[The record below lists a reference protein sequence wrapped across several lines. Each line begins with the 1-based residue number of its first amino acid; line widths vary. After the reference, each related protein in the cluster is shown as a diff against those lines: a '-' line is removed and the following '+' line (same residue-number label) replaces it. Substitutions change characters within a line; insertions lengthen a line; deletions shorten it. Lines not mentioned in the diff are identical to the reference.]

1 MATLIQS
8 KQIQGIVTASVIEG
22 NFSVQGQIIATGSDS
37 VFGAITASAI
47 SSSGPIYG
55 VRYSDIQGTP
65 NFIGGSGLLITQVG
79 STITIT
85 NTGGG
90 EGVSGSAEL
99 ISSVAQLSSYTGS
112 NDIIIL
118 GLQSQIDA
126 LIAQTGSYETKG
138 RGIISGSDQLT
149 SSFDTRYALS
159 GSVGGGISSWNDL
172 TDIPSGL
179 ISSSEQILG
188 GTGILSGSH
197 IDISSLNQYTAST
210 DETINDL
217 QSRINSLTSAT
228 SSYIQ
233 SPPSIDSPQLLS
245 IEGNQLTISNGNT
258 ITIPTGSSVGSS
270 VSVSDTPPNSP
281 SEGDLWWKSDEGN
294 LYVYYDGYWV
304 ISVDNTSSIPL
315 GTVSGSSQLTSSL
328 DERYALS
335 GSVGEGGGDIT
346 FDGNRIVSNTLLGD
360 LYSQS
365 FNAGTSGSI
374 QEFLNAVF
382 FPQTAPTAE
391 FTDQTNKFNTNLATN
406 GTNLVSVSL
415 TDTVDNSP
423 YTLVLTGTNAS
434 SLIAV
439 PTNSDSSSWEIRAN
453 GDLTAGTYSYNVVV
467 GDSTEAERTY
477 SGRSIVINQASVGN
491 LSTNGT
497 FYIIESATSGVIT
510 LSSTGR
516 PGSTAGVSV
525 SYSPNYGTQVATN
538 FQSSNP
544 LISINSTSGL
554 LSVGSPISGSGNL
567 GGSIISSSISWEDQ
581 YGNNGSGSISVN
593 ITQNSAPTRSGTTT
607 TNNNTNQATG
617 SAQIIRLTVTDT
629 EGDTMPNDGLTWVE
643 YNSTYFSASVS
654 TPFMYLYA
662 NNTSIPAG
670 TYPYTASFRDIHG
683 FRTSSFSSSVVINQA
698 DNGTLDGDINNYI
711 IESALSGAVLRD
723 STGFNNGNPSQVSV
737 SYSPNYG
744 SQSVQSFTSSN
755 PAIGISST
763 GHLTLAV
770 DLSGSVTQSGATIN
784 SVIGW
789 TDQYGNNDSSSITAT
804 VFGNNAPAVSFTNN
818 GLNDLEAISGSNVA
832 SFTIT
837 DTESNSPF
845 SASIG
850 GTDGGLFN
858 LVPQNIN
865 SSSYQIQPTGS
876 LPIGTYSVQV
886 LVQDSYSETTI
897 LNQSISVVQSLDY
910 GKVYIYTSTRTAS
923 GTLSTGNYLSVQGAS
938 GVNSDVPP
946 LVTSFTADTTS
957 PFYLLSNGSMGNSS
971 ISVGGGTLTLRN
983 AVSGSDLRTIV
994 SESFDGSNGT
1004 ETFMIIFPSGSD
1016 MIGTPTSMTDTLG
1029 GSTSGQYVMYVKTSG
1044 EGSFT
1049 VRESTIH
1056 AIELAEEHLGFD
1068 KWNIIGRTGTH
1079 ATTNYEIKFVPS
1091 SGSAP

>member
-8 KQIQGIVTASVIEG
+8 KQIEGVVTASVIEG
-22 NFSVQGQIIATGSDS
+22 DFLVSGSLIVSGSGIFTSD
-37 VFGAITASAI
+37 ITASSI

-55 VRYSDIQGTP
+55 VRYSDVQGTP
-65 NFIGGSGLLITQVG
+65 NFVAGTGISITQVG
-79 STITIT
+79 SIITIT
-85 NTGGG
+85 NTGTGG
-90 EGVSGSAEL
+90 GVSGSAEL
-99 ISSVAQLSSYTGS
+99 ISSVAQLNSYTGS

-138 RGIISGSDQLT
+138 SGIISGSDQLT
-149 SSFDTRYALS
+149 ASFDSRYSIS
-159 GSVGGGISSWNDL
+159 GS
-172 TDIPSGL
+172 
-179 ISSSEQILG
+179 SEG
-188 GTGILSGSH
+188 
-197 IDISSLNQYTAST
+197 A
-210 DETINDL
+210 
-217 QSRINSLTSAT
+217 
-228 SSYIQ
+228 
-233 SPPSIDSPQLLS
+233 
-245 IEGNQLTISNGNT
+245 
-258 ITIPTGSSVGSS
+258 S

-304 ISVDNTSSIPL
+304 ISIDNTSAIPN
-315 GTVSGSSQLTSSL
+315 GTVSGSSQLTQSF

-365 FNAGTSGSI
+365 FNAGTSGSL

-382 FPQTAPTAE
+382 FPETAPTAE
-391 FTDQTNKFNTNLATN
+391 FTEQTNKFNTNLATD

-415 TDTVDNSP
+415 TDTVDDSP
-423 YTLVLTGTNAS
+423 YTLVLSGTNAS
-434 SLIAV
+434 SFTAV
-439 PTNSDSSSWEIRAN
+439 STNSDSSSWEIRAN
-453 GDLTAGTYSYNVVV
+453 GDLTAGTYSYNVTV
-467 GDSTEAERTY
+467 GDSTDAERTY
-477 SGRSIVINQASVGN
+477 SGRSIVVAQAEPGI

-510 LSSTGR
+510 LSTSGR

-525 SYSPNYGTQVATN
+525 SYTPNYGTQVATN
-538 FQSSNP
+538 FQSSNS

-581 YGNNGSGSISVN
+581 YGNTTSGSISVN
-593 ITQNSAPTRSGTTT
+593 ITQNSAPTHSGTTT

-629 EGDTMPNDGLTWVE
+629 EGDTIPNSGLTWVE

-662 NNTSIPAG
+662 NNTQIPAG
-670 TYPYTASFRDIHG
+670 TYSYTASFSDIHG
-683 FRTSSFSSSVVINQA
+683 FRTSTHSASVIINQA
-698 DNGTLDGDINNYI
+698 DNGTIGGDINNYI

-723 STGFNNGNPSQVSV
+723 ATGFNNGNPSQVSV

-744 SQSVQSFTSSN
+744 SQIVQSFTSSN
-755 PAIGISST
+755 PAIAISST

-789 TDQYGNNDSSSITAT
+789 TDQYGNSDSSSITAT

-818 GLNDLEAISGSNVA
+818 GLNDLEAVSGSNVA

-850 GTDGGLFN
+850 GIDGGLFN

-876 LPIGTYSVQV
+876 LSIGTYSVQL
-886 LVQDSYSETTI
+886 LVRDSYSETTT
-897 LNQSISVVQSLDY
+897 LNQNISVVESLDQ

-923 GTLSTGNYLSVQGAS
+923 GTLSIGNYLSVQGVS
-938 GVNSDVPP
+938 SVNSDIPP
-946 LVTSFTADTTS
+946 LVTSFTADITS
-957 PFYLLSNGSMGNSS
+957 PFYLLSNGSIGNSS
-971 ISVGGGTLTLRN
+971 ISVGGGTMTLRN
-983 AVSGSDLRTIV
+983 EVSGSDLRTIV

-1029 GSTSGQYVMYVKTSG
+1029 GFTLGQYVMYVKTSG

-1056 AIELAEEHLGFD
+1056 TIQLAEEHLGFH

-1079 ATTNYEIKFVPS
+1079 ATSNYEIKLVPS